1 MITVRQLAWAAF
13 TVAAVSAGC
22 STSLREIRA
31 RDPEFRFA
39 GVAASNHFAVAR
51 CIRDVLEQGGVDS
64 VAYEIAQEPDGMHV
78 IGRPD
83 KSLSVGA
90 VFFDVAVR
98 EDSVVV
104 RMAPTPVVS
113 GEALRYA
120 VTVCVGG

>member
-1 MITVRQLAWAAF
+1 VITARQLAWAAF

-39 GVAASNHFAVAR
+39 GVAASRHFAVAR

-64 VAYEIAQEPDGMHV
+64 VAYEIAQDHDGMHV

-83 KSLSVGA
+83 ESLSVGA

>member
-1 MITVRQLAWAAF
+1 VTTVRQLAWVAF

-31 RDPEFRFA
+31 RDPDFRFE
-39 GVAASNHFAVAR
+39 GVAASRHFAVAR
-51 CIRDVLEQGGVDS
+51 CIRDVLEQVGADS
-64 VAYEIAQEPDGMHV
+64 VAYEIAQDHEGTHV

-83 KSLSVGA
+83 ESLSVGA

-98 EDSVVV
+98 EDEVVV

-113 GEALRYA
+113 REALRYA

>member
-1 MITVRQLAWAAF
+1 M
-13 TVAAVSAGC
+13 
-22 STSLREIRA
+22 
-31 RDPEFRFA
+31 
-39 GVAASNHFAVAR
+39 AR
-51 CIRDVLEQGGVDS
+51 CIRDVLEQGGVES
-64 VAYEIAQEPDGMHV
+64 VAYEIAQSHEGTHV

-83 KSLSVGA
+83 ESLSVGA

-113 GEALRYA
+113 REALRYA

>member
-1 MITVRQLAWAAF
+1 MITVRQLAWVAF
-13 TVAAVSAGC
+13 TLAALSAGC

-31 RDPEFRFA
+31 RDPDFRFA
-39 GVAASNHFAVAR
+39 GVAASRHFAVAR
-51 CIRDVLEQGGVDS
+51 CIRDMLEQGGGDS
-64 VAYEIAQEPDGMHV
+64 VAYEIAQDHEGMHV

-83 KSLSVGA
+83 ASLSVGA

-104 RMAPTPVVS
+104 RMAPTPVAS

-120 VTVCVGG
+120 VTACVEG

>member
-1 MITVRQLAWAAF
+1 VITVRQLAWVAF

-31 RDPEFRFA
+31 RDPDFHFA
-39 GVAASNHFAVAR
+39 GVAASRHFAVAR

-64 VAYEIAQEPDGMHV
+64 VAYEISRDPEGMHV

-83 KSLSVGA
+83 ESLSVGA

-120 VTVCVGG
+120 VMVCVGG